1 MAVDTNVWYDNF
13 CVYYSISIIPNFTL
27 MELFQNILVAVAV
40 FLSLRF
46 LYVKFFKKDKPS
58 DKSCGND
65 GCGC

>member
-1 MAVDTNVWYDNF
+1 
-13 CVYYSISIIPNFTL
+13 
-27 MELFQNILVAVAV
+27 MELFQNILVAVAA

-46 LYVKFFKKDKPS
+46 LYLKFFKKENPS